1 MDRANTEVLDLD
13 HATAK
18 PVMTPPMQL
27 FDLELAFVG
36 GGIGDTVL

>member
-1 MDRANTEVLDLD
+1 MDRANTEVLDFD
-13 HATAK
+13 HATEK
-18 PVMTPPMQL
+18 PVMTPLTQL